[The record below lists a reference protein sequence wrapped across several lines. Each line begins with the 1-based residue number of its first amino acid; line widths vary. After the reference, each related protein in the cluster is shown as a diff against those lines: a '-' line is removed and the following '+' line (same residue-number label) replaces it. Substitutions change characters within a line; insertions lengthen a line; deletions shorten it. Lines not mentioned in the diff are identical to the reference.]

1 MTIED
6 QKEKAQRRNDLSL
19 YLINLIE
26 EGDKRYS
33 MSWSVGHATKI
44 YDKKRK
50 KSYLLRIEEIQEQA
64 QARIVVQ
71 DPETV
76 RKKNHRKVTS
86 AAEVLMKTQEK
97 RKSRQHF
104 LTAEHSSLNSCQM

>member
-6 QKEKAQRRNDLSL
+6 QKEKAKRINDLSL

-26 EGDKRYS
+26 EDDKRYS
-33 MSWSVGHATKI
+33 LSWSVGHETEI

-64 QARIVVQ
+64 
-71 DPETV
+71 ETD
-76 RKKNHRKVTS
+76 
-86 AAEVLMKTQEK
+86 
-97 RKSRQHF
+97 F
-104 LTAEHSSLNSCQM
+104 